1 MEPPLLI
8 FNDLLAFIVIWL
20 LLHFVLWFIWNNCI
34 CPLPATYTRM
44 ARNYRMLPVYLN
56 TLLIKDNSMQHVTW
70 TKCCCEGILSL
81 IVGGVLVLSTQMTIT
96 FLSFAPFIPISI
108 GIVFSVLWCQV
119 KDVFCKMKVEQN
131 SRCPIDNSVTCSCDI
146 ILRAVNGTGEDLV

>member
-1 MEPPLLI
+1 MYQ
-8 FNDLLAFIVIWL
+8 IVIDL
-20 LLHFVLWFIWNNCI
+20 MLSFVFNIFDSS
-34 CPLPATYTRM
+34 TRHD
-44 ARNYRMLPVYLN
+44 P
-56 TLLIKDNSMQHVTW
+56 
-70 TKCCCEGILSL
+70 CCEGILSL

-131 SRCPIDNSVTCSCDI
+131 SRCPIDNNVTCMCDI
-146 ILRAVNGTGEDLV
+146 